1 MVRKTVTDPRNIGY
15 VIIETATTSDSN
27 NLPETKLIKKRDDGR
42 VLAEGVLQEA
52 NMKNRNGR
60 WYDSRD
66 LFPELIAP
74 RQRELLKTGNMR
86 GENGHPLSKDLVRQ
100 QTIDPNNTVCI
111 YTKFWTEDNFVMGQF
126 FGTYNDKGEEFNT
139 ELENGM
145 LPSFS
150 LRALGTIQNTG
161 RGAEVKGIKIITYDR
176 VIYPSHDKAY
186 TRGLVQEG
194 SLLVPEGNNL
204 VLEESDQGLVI
215 PITNDEVINYIN
227 SQSLNVKQIRESFD
241 LLYDDIKLVK
251 NKSQVQLT
259 DKAGGIFVVNLE
271 SYIHNEIMDACLE
284 SAGLKK

>member
-1 MVRKTVTDPRNIGY
+1 MVRKNDPNNIGY
-15 VIIETATTSDSN
+15 VIIETATTNEDVE
-27 NLPETKLIKKRDDGR
+27 PAKIVRRREDGR
-42 VLAEGVLQEA
+42 IEAEGVLQEA

-66 LFPELIAP
+66 LFPELVAP
-74 RQRELLKTGNMR
+74 RQQELLATGNMR

-100 QTIDPNNTVCI
+100 QTIDPNNTVCV
-111 YTKFWTEDNFVMGQF
+111 YTKFWTEGNFVMGRF
-126 FGTYNDKGEEFNT
+126 FGAYNSKGDEFDK
-139 ELENGM
+139 ELEYGM
-145 LPSFS
+145 KPSFS
-150 LRALGTIQNTG
+150 LRALGSIQNTR

-186 TRGLVQEG
+186 TTRLVSESS
-194 SLLVPEGNNL
+194 SLIPEGNNMIL
-204 VLEESDQGLVI
+204 DESDAGLVI

-259 DKAGGIFVVNLE
+259 DKAGGIFVINLE
-271 SYIHNEIMDACLE
+271 NYIHNEIMNACLE
-284 SAGLKK
+284 SAGLL